1 MPAYAQQKWDLKQ
14 CIDHAIAN
22 NLTIKLQEAQREQSK
37 VELSTAKNS
46 FLPDLNGSASH
57 SFNFG
62 RSLQADNTY
71 QSLNTQNTGLNL
83 STSIPLFSGLQKI
96 NNVALSKLNLQ
107 AAMED
112 LNKAKEDISIQQN
125 TGLNLSTSI
134 PLFSGLQ
141 KINNVA
147 LSKLNLQAA
156 MEDLNKAKEDISIQ
170 VASAYLQVLFNEEL
184 VKVANEQLALSKE
197 MLEQKTAFYKNGKA
211 SQAEWYEAKARVAQ
225 DELSAVQTENNRRLS
240 LLDLS
245 QLLELP
251 SPDDFAIVSPATDSI
266 AGLKIQTS
274 PAEVYA
280 EAVLTKPSVKAAQY
294 RLEGAEKSIRM
305 AKGAYYPQLSFGAGI
320 STNFYNVSGMEN
332 GNFGSQLRDNF
343 SQYIGFSLS
352 VPIFNRFETRN
363 RVRSA
368 RIQQHTYYWQL
379 EESKKNLYKEIQQAY
394 YNAVNAETQYHSSLT
409 ADEAAQASFLLMK
422 EKYTNGKANATE
434 YNESRTAWMKA
445 VSDRL
450 QAKYDYLFRTKILDF
465 YRGIPLTL

>member
-1 MPAYAQQKWDLKQ
+1 MKQ

-112 LNKAKEDISIQQN
+112 LNKAKEDISIQ
-125 TGLNLSTSI
+125 
-134 PLFSGLQ
+134 
-141 KINNVA
+141 
-147 LSKLNLQAA
+147 
-156 MEDLNKAKEDISIQ
+156 

-225 DELSAVQTENNRRLS
+225 DELSAVQAENNRRLS

-280 EAVLTKPSVKAAQY
+280 EAVLTKPSVKAARY
-294 RLEGAEKSIRM
+294 RLEGAKKSIRM

-394 YNAVNAETQYHSSLT
+394 YNAVNAETQYQSSLT